1 MRGTTSVAT
10 MLSLTTSLVVFSSYQ
25 GAPRRR
31 AQVFAVTDRS
41 CMSAKITVAY
51 PNPFIIVAGSGCV
64 NVSVGRAGELRL
76 TWGAPWY
83 GLEGYELAGGV

>member
-41 CMSAKITVAY
+41 CMGAKTTVAY

-64 NVSVGRAGELRL
+64 NVSRETGSVGRASELRL
-76 TWGAPWY
+76 TWGAPW
-83 GLEGYELAGGV
+83 